1 MHEKSQTVNQL
12 ILPNNF
18 DLLGTNETLCM
29 GHSHGKHTTGKRV
42 KISNDFKLI
51 ISFYQVLR
59 IQPNNEKALFRKAK
73 ILQEKHQLDE
83 AIG

>member
-1 MHEKSQTVNQL
+1 MKSQTFKSIN
-12 ILPNNF
+12 LPNHF
-18 DLLGTNETLCM
+18 ELLGTDETLCL
-29 GHSHGKHTTGKRV
+29 GYSHGKHTTGVLKPLM
-42 KISNDFKLI
+42 ISCRFT
-51 ISFYQVLR
+51 FYQVLR